1 MVKADARRDYYA
13 DLELPSAATAEEI
26 RKQFHKLGE
35 SDGFYGASSTALIQG
50 LCSAQVPP

>member
-13 DLELPSAATAEEI
+13 DLELAPAATAEEI

-35 SDGFYGASSTALIQG
+35 TDGFYGVSSRALIQG
-50 LCSAQVPP
+50 PYSAQVPP

>member
-13 DLELPSAATAEEI
+13 DLELPPAATAEEI

-35 SDGFYGASSTALIQG
+35 TDGRYGASSKALI
-50 LCSAQVPP
+50 